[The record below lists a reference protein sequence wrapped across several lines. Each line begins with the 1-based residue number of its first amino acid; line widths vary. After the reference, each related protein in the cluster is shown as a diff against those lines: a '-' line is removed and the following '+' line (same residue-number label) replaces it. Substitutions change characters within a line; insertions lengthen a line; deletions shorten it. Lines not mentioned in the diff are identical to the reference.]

1 TQLIMMSMLNIEQSH
16 TCGELRP
23 AHVGEEVTLWLDF
36 SGLAKMYLKKA
47 LCDLHP
53 ESVIR
58 VKGTARLQPDGQEN
72 KMPTGEVEVLAESV
86 EILNVC
92 HQLPCEIK
100 DFVKYNLRLRSQLV
114 MKIRDDLCY
123 VHGGLWMLKTP
134 TLFKRTPW
142 GAKKFVVPS
151 REPGQFYSLPQSLQ
165 QFKQHLMVAVIDRYF
180 QLARCYRDEG
190 SKPDRQ
196 PEFTQGLVQY
206 AWPVLVGSNNLL
218 LLLRFVGQIKICIR
232 TFFISIQKH
241 LKSKDQEPLKKT
253 ARSQFNQDDPSLLS
267 HLLEALDSGAHPHG
281 GIAWGLD
288 HLVSIIVG
296 TPSIRDVI
304 AFPKSFR
311 GNDLMSHAPDFVSE
325 NQRKPYHISV
335 KWPADGEGNQEK

>member
-1 TQLIMMSMLNIEQSH
+1 
-16 TCGELRP
+16 
-23 AHVGEEVTLWLDF
+23 
-36 SGLAKMYLKKA
+36 MYLKKA

-72 KMPTGEVEVLAESV
+72 KEMPTGEVEVLAESV

-100 DFVKYNLRLRSQLV
+100 DFVK
-114 MKIRDDLCY
+114 
-123 VHGGLWMLKTP
+123 GLWMLKTP

-196 PEFTQGLVQY
+196 PEFTQ
-206 AWPVLVGSNNLL
+206 
-218 LLLRFVGQIKICIR
+218 
-232 TFFISIQKH
+232 KH

-253 ARSQFNQDDPSLLS
+253 ARSQFNQ
-267 HLLEALDSGAHPHG
+267 E
-281 GIAWGLD
+281 WGRQMV
-288 HLVSIIVG
+288 H
-296 TPSIRDVI
+296 
-304 AFPKSFR
+304 
-311 GNDLMSHAPDFVSE
+311 
-325 NQRKPYHISV
+325 
-335 KWPADGEGNQEK
+335 